1 MCTFAGAASRS
12 GANDAARRRTGRI
25 RNSYSAVRCAVT
37 NSVDTLYRVTH
48 DECMTR
54 LLTITI
60 ATISIVGLSACD
72 RLTPAGP
79 AAVIPASD
87 GEANITATVNTPATG
102 CEAGVTLEAGSPVPC
117 DTPASSVT
125 PTTCV
130 GQTVEAGVTSD
141 C

>member
-1 MCTFAGAASRS
+1 
-12 GANDAARRRTGRI
+12 
-25 RNSYSAVRCAVT
+25 
-37 NSVDTLYRVTH
+37 
-48 DECMTR
+48 MTR

-79 AAVIPASD
+79 GAIVPASD
-87 GEANITATVNTPATG
+87 GEANITATVNTPPTG
-102 CEAGVTLEAGSPVPC
+102 CESGVTHEAGSPVPC

-130 GQTVEAGVTSD
+130 GQTVEAGVISD